1 MEVLEA
7 MREIR
12 LSTYGQNLTY
22 CSPRPNPYYKNVVL
36 NFENKWQHLQ
46 EKYKISCPNKAHI
59 ICQHI
64 PEYVEKKKMA
74 LGRTSDQLIEAT
86 HAQTNKL
93 FSRSK
98 YFVKALDSPAHKSK
112 IEKGLKHYNSLNI

>member
-1 MEVLEA
+1 MKAHLETHTFRVSKGDCNFVMEKAL
-7 MREIR
+7 
-12 LSTYGQNLTY
+12 
-22 CSPRPNPYYKNVVL
+22 
-36 NFENKWQHLQ
+36 F
-46 EKYKISCPNKAHI
+46 NKAHI

-74 LGRTSDQLIEAT
+74 LDRTSDQLIEAT

-98 YFVKALDSPAHKSK
+98 YFVKALNSPAHKSK
-112 IEKGLKHYNSLNI
+112 IEKVLKH